1 MSSMNLCGLIK
12 LIKLTKLTKLIKLI
26 NSLNFQIQ
34 VMRKIK
40 YISPEST
47 EVRLQAAH
55 ILASSSLGVDSS
67 ANVDECDKSNSRHW
81 GSDDL
86 WAEMY
91 RKEEN

>member
-12 LIKLTKLTKLIKLI
+12 LIKLTKLIKLI

-34 VMRKIK
+34 VMRKVK

-81 GSDDL
+81 GSDEPWEETYQD
-86 WAEMY
+86 AED
-91 RKEEN
+91 

>member
-1 MSSMNLCGLIK
+1 MSLMSLCGLIK
-12 LIKLTKLTKLIKLI
+12 LIKLI
-26 NSLNFQIQ
+26 NSSNFQIQ
-34 VMRKIK
+34 VMRKRK

-55 ILASSSLGVDSS
+55 ILASSLKINPSD
-67 ANVDECDKSNSRHW
+67 NVDECDKSNGRHW

-91 RKEEN
+91 RNAEN

>member
-1 MSSMNLCGLIK
+1 MSLMSLCGLIK
-12 LIKLTKLTKLIKLI
+12 LIKLI
-26 NSLNFQIQ
+26 NSSNFQIQ
-34 VMRKIK
+34 VMRKRK

-55 ILASSSLGVDSS
+55 ILASSLEIDSS
-67 ANVDECDKSNSRHW
+67 ANVDESDKSNGRHW

-91 RKEEN
+91 RKAEN

>member
-1 MSSMNLCGLIK
+1 MSLISLCGLI
-12 LIKLTKLTKLIKLI
+12 KLIKLI

-34 VMRKIK
+34 VMRKRK

-55 ILASSSLGVDSS
+55 ILASSLKIDSS
-67 ANVDECDKSNSRHW
+67 ANVDESDKSNGRHW

-91 RKEEN
+91 RNAEN

>member
-12 LIKLTKLTKLIKLI
+12 LIKLTKLIKLIKLT

-34 VMRKIK
+34 VMRKRK

-55 ILASSSLGVDSS
+55 ILASSLKIDSS
-67 ANVDECDKSNSRHW
+67 ANVDESDKSNGRYW
-81 GSDDL
+81 GSDEPWEETYQD
-86 WAEMY
+86 AED
-91 RKEEN
+91 

>member
-1 MSSMNLCGLIK
+1 MILCGLIK
-12 LIKLTKLTKLIKLI
+12 LIKLTKLT

-34 VMRKIK
+34 VMRKRK

-67 ANVDECDKSNSRHW
+67 VNVDESDKSNGRRW
-81 GSDDL
+81 GSDNL

-91 RKEEN
+91 RNAEN

>member
-12 LIKLTKLTKLIKLI
+12 PIKLTKLIKLL

-34 VMRKIK
+34 VMRKRK

-55 ILASSSLGVDSS
+55 ILASSLKINPSD
-67 ANVDECDKSNSRHW
+67 NVDESDKSNGRYWS
-81 GSDDL
+81 SDES
-86 WAEMY
+86 WAETY
-91 RKEEN
+91 QDAED

>member
-1 MSSMNLCGLIK
+1 MNLCGLIK
-12 LIKLTKLTKLIKLI
+12 LIKLIKLL

-34 VMRKIK
+34 VMRKRK

-55 ILASSSLGVDSS
+55 ILASSLKINPSD
-67 ANVDECDKSNSRHW
+67 NVDECDKSNGRHW

-91 RKEEN
+91 KNAED

>member
-1 MSSMNLCGLIK
+1 
-12 LIKLTKLTKLIKLI
+12 
-26 NSLNFQIQ
+26 
-34 VMRKIK
+34 MRKRK

-55 ILASSSLGVDSS
+55 ILASSLKIDSS
-67 ANVDECDKSNSRHW
+67 ANVDESDKSNGRHW

-91 RKEEN
+91 RNAEN

>member
-1 MSSMNLCGLIK
+1 MSSMNLCGLI
-12 LIKLTKLTKLIKLI
+12 KLIKLI

-34 VMRKIK
+34 VMRKRK

-67 ANVDECDKSNSRHW
+67 ANVDECDKSNSRYW
-81 GSDDL
+81 GSDEL

-91 RKEEN
+91 KNAED

>member
-1 MSSMNLCGLIK
+1 MSSMILCGLIK
-12 LIKLTKLTKLIKLI
+12 LIKLTKLIKLI

-55 ILASSSLGVDSS
+55 ILASSIGVDSS
-67 ANVDECDKSNSRHW
+67 TNVDESDKSNDRHW
-81 GSDDL
+81 GSDEF
-86 WAEMY
+86 WAE
-91 RKEEN
+91 KCQNAED

>member
-1 MSSMNLCGLIK
+1 MSSMKLCGLIK
-12 LIKLTKLTKLIKLI
+12 LIKLIKLI
-26 NSLNFQIQ
+26 NLLNFQIQ

-55 ILASSSLGVDSS
+55 ILASSLGVNSS
-67 ANVDECDKSNSRHW
+67 ANVDDCDKSNSRHW

-91 RKEEN
+91 QDAEN

>member
-1 MSSMNLCGLIK
+1 MSSMNLCGLI
-12 LIKLTKLTKLIKLI
+12 KLIKLI

-34 VMRKIK
+34 VMRKRK

-47 EVRLQAAH
+47 EVRLQATH
-55 ILASSSLGVDSS
+55 ILASSLGVNSS
-67 ANVDECDKSNSRHW
+67 ANVDESDKSNGRHW

-91 RKEEN
+91 KNAED

>member
-1 MSSMNLCGLIK
+1 MSSMILCGLIK
-12 LIKLTKLTKLIKLI
+12 LIKLTKLIKLI

-34 VMRKIK
+34 VMRKRK

-55 ILASSSLGVDSS
+55 ILASSLGVNSS
-67 ANVDECDKSNSRHW
+67 ANVDESDKSNGRHW

-91 RKEEN
+91 RNAEN

>member
-1 MSSMNLCGLIK
+1 MILCGLIK
-12 LIKLTKLTKLIKLI
+12 LIKLTKLIKLI

-34 VMRKIK
+34 VMRKRK

-55 ILASSSLGVDSS
+55 ILASSLGVKASTD
-67 ANVDECDKSNSRHW
+67 VDESDKSNGRHW

-91 RKEEN
+91 RNAED

>member
-12 LIKLTKLTKLIKLI
+12 LIKLTKLIKLI

-34 VMRKIK
+34 VMRKRK

-55 ILASSSLGVDSS
+55 ILASSIGVDSS
-67 ANVDECDKSNSRHW
+67 ANVDESDKSNDRHW
-81 GSDDL
+81 GSDEF
-86 WAEMY
+86 WAE
-91 RKEEN
+91 KCQNAED

>member
-12 LIKLTKLTKLIKLI
+12 LIKLTKLL

-34 VMRKIK
+34 VMRKRK

-47 EVRLQAAH
+47 EVRLQTAH
-55 ILASSSLGVDSS
+55 ILASSLEIDSS
-67 ANVDECDKSNSRHW
+67 TNVDESDKSNGRYW
-81 GSDDL
+81 GSDEL

-91 RKEEN
+91 QNAEN

>member
-12 LIKLTKLTKLIKLI
+12 LIKLTKLIKLI

-34 VMRKIK
+34 VMRKRK

-55 ILASSSLGVDSS
+55 ILASSLKINPSD
-67 ANVDECDKSNSRHW
+67 NVDESDKSNSRHW

-91 RKEEN
+91 RKAEN

>member
-1 MSSMNLCGLIK
+1 MSSMILCGLIK
-12 LIKLTKLTKLIKLI
+12 LIKLT

-55 ILASSSLGVDSS
+55 ILASSLEIDSS
-67 ANVDECDKSNSRHW
+67 ANVDESDKSNGRYW
-81 GSDDL
+81 GNDEF
-86 WAEMY
+86 WAE
-91 RKEEN
+91 KCQNAEN

>member
-12 LIKLTKLTKLIKLI
+12 LIKLT

-55 ILASSSLGVDSS
+55 ILASSLGVDSS
-67 ANVDECDKSNSRHW
+67 ANVDESDKSNGRHW

-91 RKEEN
+91 RNAEN

>member
-1 MSSMNLCGLIK
+1 MILCGLIK
-12 LIKLTKLTKLIKLI
+12 LIKLTKLIKLI

-34 VMRKIK
+34 VMRKRK

-47 EVRLQAAH
+47 EVRLQATH
-55 ILASSSLGVDSS
+55 ILASSLGVKTS
-67 ANVDECDKSNSRHW
+67 ANVDESDKSNGRHW

-91 RKEEN
+91 RNAEN

>member
-12 LIKLTKLTKLIKLI
+12 PIKLIKLTKLIKLL

-34 VMRKIK
+34 VMRKRK

-55 ILASSSLGVDSS
+55 ILASSLEIDSS
-67 ANVDECDKSNSRHW
+67 TNVDESDKSNGRYWS
-81 GSDDL
+81 SDES
-86 WAEMY
+86 WAETY
-91 RKEEN
+91 QDAEN

>member
-1 MSSMNLCGLIK
+1 MSLMILCGLI
-12 LIKLTKLTKLIKLI
+12 KLIKLI

-34 VMRKIK
+34 VMRKRK

-55 ILASSSLGVDSS
+55 ILALSLKIDSS
-67 ANVDECDKSNSRHW
+67 ANVDESDKSNGRYW

-86 WAEMY
+86 WAETY
-91 RKEEN
+91 QDAED

>member
-1 MSSMNLCGLIK
+1 MSSMILCGLIK
-12 LIKLTKLTKLIKLI
+12 LIKLTKLIKLL

-34 VMRKIK
+34 VMRKRK

-55 ILASSSLGVDSS
+55 ILASSLKINSS
-67 ANVDECDKSNSRHW
+67 ANVDECDKSNGRYW

-91 RKEEN
+91 RNAEN

>member
-1 MSSMNLCGLIK
+1 MSLMSLCGLI
-12 LIKLTKLTKLIKLI
+12 KLIKLI

-34 VMRKIK
+34 VMRKRK

-47 EVRLQAAH
+47 EVRLQATH
-55 ILASSSLGVDSS
+55 ILASSLGVNSS
-67 ANVDECDKSNSRHW
+67 ANVDESDKSNSRHW

-91 RKEEN
+91 RNAEN

>member
-12 LIKLTKLTKLIKLI
+12 LIKLTKLIKLI

-55 ILASSSLGVDSS
+55 ILASSLKINPSD
-67 ANVDECDKSNSRHW
+67 NVDECDKSNGRHW
-81 GSDDL
+81 GSDEP
-86 WAEMY
+86 WAETY
-91 RKEEN
+91 QNAEN